1 MGSRNDKGW
10 KIHFEKRADDEFLF
24 HVKGIRKIISILI
37 LTVFTIIY
45 LIDGYFRF
53 HSLIY
58 SFVCLLSL
66 KEVCKK
72 ITL

>member
-10 KIHFEKRADDEFLF
+10 KILFEKIADDEFLF
-24 HVKGIRKIISILI
+24 HGKGLRKIVSILI

-53 HSLIY
+53 Y
-58 SFVCLLSL
+58 S
-66 KEVCKK
+66 
-72 ITL
+72 